1 MSKYVVVYE
10 RSTDGYG
17 AYVPDLPGLGV
28 VGKTLDDTKKLI
40 REGIETHIQVM
51 RDHGEAVP
59 EPTSTA
65 EVVEIP
71 FSA

>member
-1 MSKYVVVYE
+1 MRYTVIYEKSKM
-10 RSTDGYG
+10 GYG

-28 VGKTLDDTKKLI
+28 VGKTLGDTEKLI
-40 REGIETHIQVM
+40 REGIEAHINVM
-51 RDHGEAVP
+51 KEHGEAIP

-65 EVVEIP
+65 GMVDIP